1 MDVRRD
7 YAFFEGVGGEGV
19 KTVNNSQL
27 KFDKNDLA
35 ELENNTKQKL
45 ILVENTYK
53 GSLFKADIKNK
64 TINKSRLRIV
74 KANN

>member
-1 MDVRRD
+1 M
-7 YAFFEGVGGEGV
+7 
-19 KTVNNSQL
+19 L

-35 ELENNTKQKL
+35 ELENNSKSKL

-64 TINKSRLRIV
+64 TLNKSKLRIV
-74 KANN
+74 KGDKNVWDKI

>member
-1 MDVRRD
+1 M
-7 YAFFEGVGGEGV
+7 
-19 KTVNNSQL
+19 L

-35 ELENNTKQKL
+35 ELENNSKQKL

-53 GSLFKADIKNK
+53 GKSFKQDFKDKTLNK
-64 TINKSRLRIV
+64 DKLKII

>member
-1 MDVRRD
+1 M
-7 YAFFEGVGGEGV
+7 
-19 KTVNNSQL
+19 L
-27 KFDKNDLA
+27 KFDKNDLS
-35 ELENNTKQKL
+35 ELEENSKQKL

-64 TINKSRLRIV
+64 TLNKDKLRIV

>member
-1 MDVRRD
+1 M
-7 YAFFEGVGGEGV
+7 
-19 KTVNNSQL
+19 L

-35 ELENNTKQKL
+35 ELENNTKSKL

-64 TINKSRLRIV
+64 TLNKDKLTIS

>member
-1 MDVRRD
+1 M
-7 YAFFEGVGGEGV
+7 
-19 KTVNNSQL
+19 L
-27 KFDKNDLA
+27 KFDANDLKA
-35 ELENNTKQKL
+35 LEENSKSKL

-64 TINKSRLRIV
+64 TLNKSRLRIV

>member
-1 MDVRRD
+1 M
-7 YAFFEGVGGEGV
+7 
-19 KTVNNSQL
+19 L

-35 ELENNTKQKL
+35 ELEENSKSKL
-45 ILVENTYK
+45 TLVENTYK

-64 TINKSRLRIV
+64 TLNKDKLKII